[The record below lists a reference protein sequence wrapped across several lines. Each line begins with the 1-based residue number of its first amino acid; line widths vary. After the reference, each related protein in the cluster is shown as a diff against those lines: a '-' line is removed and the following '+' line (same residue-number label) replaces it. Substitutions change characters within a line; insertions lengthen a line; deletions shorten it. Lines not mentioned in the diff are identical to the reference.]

1 MQTPALYDFSEKLMK
16 KYWKYIS
23 PYRSAFVLAPL
34 LMIVEV
40 LGDVLMPKFMS
51 MIINVGVS
59 NHDTG
64 YILKMGA
71 VMFLTAVIM
80 AVSGIL
86 AAWFAAKASIGFTAD
101 LRRDLFAKIQQFSF
115 HNIDEFSTGSLV
127 TRLTNDVQQLQQ
139 VLMMSLR
146 MLLRAPGMLIGALI
160 MAFMMNARLALVVLT
175 VIPVL
180 AGLISVIIRLSFP
193 RFTLMQKKIDS
204 LNNLVQE
211 NLTNIRVI
219 KSFVREEH
227 ETERFSEASTD
238 LMKHSLHAMKLVIAM
253 MPMMMFMMNAT
264 TIAVVWYGGN
274 MIIGGEMPVG
284 DLTAF
289 TTYIVQILLSLMFMS
304 MILIQMARAL
314 ASLRRI
320 NEILNTAVDLTDEA
334 ATHRD
339 AEVVHGEIEFRHVS
353 FAYSDDSEPVLSDI
367 SFTARPGETIGITGA
382 TGSGKTS
389 LVQLIP
395 RLYDVTG
402 GEIRIDG
409 IDVRDYSLDHLRKSV
424 SMVLQKNELFSGT
437 IAENL
442 RWGDDEATEEEIVR
456 AAAQAQADGFVRGFE
471 DGYETDMG
479 QGGVNVS
486 GGQKQRLCIARAIL
500 AKPKILILDDSTS
513 AVDTATEQKIREAFY
528 TSLKDT
534 TKIIISQRLSS
545 IEDADW
551 ILVLDDGK
559 IIGEGNHDE
568 LIRSCEKYREI
579 WQTQSGKQAKEVQA

>member
-1 MQTPALYDFSEKLMK
+1 MK

-23 PYRSAFVLAPL
+23 PYLGAFILAPL
-34 LMIVEV
+34 MMIVEV

-51 MIINVGVS
+51 MIINVGVAD
-59 NHDTG
+59 HDTG

-71 VMFLTAVIM
+71 VMFLTAVVM
-80 AVSGIL
+80 AASGVF

-160 MAFMMNARLALVVLT
+160 MAFMMNARLALVVLS

-180 AGLISVIIRLSFP
+180 GGLIFVIIRLSFP
-193 RFTLMQKKIDS
+193 RFTLMQKKMDG

-238 LMKHSLHAMKLVIAM
+238 LMKCSLNAMKLVIAM

-289 TTYIVQILLSLMFMS
+289 TTYIVQILMSLMFMS

-320 NEILNTAVDLTDEA
+320 NEIMNTEVDLTDNA
-334 ATHRD
+334 AARKD
-339 AEVVHGEIEFRHVS
+339 AEVTRGEIEFRNVS
-353 FAYSDDSEPVLSDI
+353 FAYSMDTEPVLSDI

-395 RLYDVTG
+395 RLYDVTA

-456 AAAQAQADGFVRGFE
+456 AADQAQADGFVRGFE
-471 DGYETDMG
+471 DGYDTDMG

-486 GGQKQRLCIARAIL
+486 GGQKQRLCIARAL
-500 AKPKILILDDSTS
+500 LVKPKILILDDSTS
-513 AVDTATEQKIREAFY
+513 AVDTATEQKIRAAFY

-545 IEDADW
+545 IEDADR
-551 ILVLDDGK
+551 ILVLDEGK
-559 IIGEGNHDE
+559 IIGEGTHDE
-568 LIRSCEKYREI
+568 LIRGCEKYREI

>member
-1 MQTPALYDFSEKLMK
+1 MK

-23 PYRSAFVLAPL
+23 PYLGAFILAPL
-34 LMIVEV
+34 MMIVEV

-51 MIINVGVS
+51 MIINVGVAD
-59 NHDTG
+59 HDTG

-71 VMFLTAVIM
+71 VMFLTAVVM
-80 AVSGIL
+80 AASGVF

-160 MAFMMNARLALVVLT
+160 MAFMMNARLALVVLS

-180 AGLISVIIRLSFP
+180 GGLIFVIIRLSFP
-193 RFTLMQKKIDS
+193 RFTLMQKKMDG

-227 ETERFSEASTD
+227 ETERFFEASTD
-238 LMKHSLHAMKLVIAM
+238 LMKCSLNAMKLVIAM

-264 TIAVVWYGGN
+264 TIAVVWYGGS

-289 TTYIVQILLSLMFMS
+289 TTYIVQILMSLMFMS

-320 NEILNTAVDLTDEA
+320 NEIMNTEVDLTDNA
-334 ATHRD
+334 AARKD
-339 AEVVHGEIEFRHVS
+339 AEVTRGEIEFRKVS
-353 FAYSDDSEPVLSDI
+353 FAYSMDAAPVLSDI
-367 SFTARPGETIGITGA
+367 TFTARPGETIGITGA

-395 RLYDVTG
+395 RLYDVTA

-456 AAAQAQADGFVRGFE
+456 AADQAQADGFVRGFE
-471 DGYETDMG
+471 DGYDTDMG

-486 GGQKQRLCIARAIL
+486 GGQKQRLCIARALL

-545 IEDADW
+545 IEDADR
-551 ILVLDDGK
+551 ILVLDEGK
-559 IIGEGNHDE
+559 IIGEGTHDE

>member
-1 MQTPALYDFSEKLMK
+1 MK

-23 PYRSAFVLAPL
+23 PYRSAFALAPL

-334 ATHRD
+334 ATRRD
-339 AEVVHGEIEFRHVS
+339 AEVVQGEIEFRHVS

-442 RWGDDEATEEEIVR
+442 RWGDDEATEEEIVH

-545 IEDADW
+545 IEDADR

-559 IIGEGNHDE
+559 IIGEGSHDE

>member
-1 MQTPALYDFSEKLMK
+1 MK

-23 PYRSAFVLAPL
+23 PYLGAFILAPL
-34 LMIVEV
+34 MMIVEV

-51 MIINVGVS
+51 MIINVGVAD
-59 NHDTG
+59 HDTG

-71 VMFLTAVIM
+71 VMFLTAVVM
-80 AVSGIL
+80 AASGVF

-160 MAFMMNARLALVVLT
+160 MAFMMNARLALVVLS

-180 AGLISVIIRLSFP
+180 GGLIFVIIRLSFP
-193 RFTLMQKKIDS
+193 RFTLMQKKMDG

-238 LMKHSLHAMKLVIAM
+238 LMKSSLNAMKLVIAM

-264 TIAVVWYGGN
+264 TIAVVWYGGS

-289 TTYIVQILLSLMFMS
+289 TTYIVQILMSLMFMS

-320 NEILNTAVDLTDEA
+320 NEIMNTEVDLTDNA
-334 ATHRD
+334 AARKD
-339 AEVVHGEIEFRHVS
+339 AEVTRGEIEFRKVS
-353 FAYSDDSEPVLSDI
+353 FAYSMDAAPVLSDI
-367 SFTARPGETIGITGA
+367 TFTARPGETIGITGA

-395 RLYDVTG
+395 RLYDVTA

-456 AAAQAQADGFVRGFE
+456 AADQAQADGFVRGFE
-471 DGYETDMG
+471 DGYDTDMG

-486 GGQKQRLCIARAIL
+486 GGQKQRLCIARALL

-545 IEDADW
+545 IEDADR
-551 ILVLDDGK
+551 ILVLDEGK
-559 IIGEGNHDE
+559 IIGEGTHDE

-579 WQTQSGKQAKEVQA
+579 WHTQSGKQAKEVQA

>member
-1 MQTPALYDFSEKLMK
+1 MK

-71 VMFLTAVIM
+71 VMFLTAGIM

-334 ATHRD
+334 ATRRD
-339 AEVVHGEIEFRHVS
+339 AEVVHGEIEFCHVS

-545 IEDADW
+545 IEDADR

-559 IIGEGNHDE
+559 IIGEGSHDE

>member
-1 MQTPALYDFSEKLMK
+1 MK

-334 ATHRD
+334 ATRRD
-339 AEVVHGEIEFRHVS
+339 AEVVHGEIEFSHVS
-353 FAYSDDSEPVLSDI
+353 FAYSDDSELVLSDI

-545 IEDADW
+545 IEDADR

-559 IIGEGNHDE
+559 IIGEGSHDE